1 MAQNQQK
8 HLTFIL
14 VPEAR
19 MKMRKK
25 GNQGDM
31 KMGKSKENTYI
42 YMYMYIYI
50 YIIYIYIWI
59 CIYIWI
65 YARLLGWSFLQKQ
78 LTTECPFAVFVD
90 VSVLDV

>member
-50 YIIYIYIWI
+50 YIIYIYIYIYGYVYIYMDI
-59 CIYIWI
+59 CQTS
-65 YARLLGWSFLQKQ
+65 GMEF
-78 LTTECPFAVFVD
+78 FAETVND
-90 VSVLDV
+90 

>member
-31 KMGKSKENTYI
+31 RMGKSKENTYI

-50 YIIYIYIWI
+50 YIH
-59 CIYIWI
+59 
-65 YARLLGWSFLQKQ
+65 LLIKSDNAYWHY
-78 LTTECPFAVFVD
+78 
-90 VSVLDV
+90 VSKYLNSLL

>member
-31 KMGKSKENTYI
+31 RMGKSKENTYI

-50 YIIYIYIWI
+50 
-59 CIYIWI
+59 
-65 YARLLGWSFLQKQ
+65 FMV
-78 LTTECPFAVFVD
+78 FAVSYKHLED
-90 VSVLDV
+90 LASESICCK